1 MVCRSSAGTLPGLR
15 TSNDGEAMPHRIE
28 ELDAL
33 RGLMLVWIACTHLPT
48 ILSTYVNQP
57 FGFVAATEGFI
68 FLSALFTGRIY
79 FGIAERDGYGAMWR
93 KLWLRTGKLY
103 CYQLLLLGF
112 AFVIEAPIA
121 AHGNKPAVHNLLDF
135 YFAAGRTRA
144 FLDAA
149 LMIYR
154 PPLLDILP
162 IYIILIA
169 LTPFALILGGRLG
182 WRYALAGAFTLWLFA
197 QFGFRSFV
205 YHVQSR
211 SFGLQIPLNEM
222 GAFDLWAWQL
232 WWLVGL
238 WSGVRWAKGDF
249 GLGWAR
255 RMTIP
260 AAIAAIFFLILR
272 YAQVD
277 GVITFGKSGLLL
289 DKWDFGLGR
298 IINFTAVSVLA
309 IRFRSVLRFFAIR
322 PLVMLGQSSLAV
334 FCVHL
339 LCVFFA
345 LTIMGN
351 DPILRD
357 STGIIVILTSLSA
370 LLLTAKIATNR
381 RANAKRVT
389 PNQKVSFS
397 PLSVR
402 FFRPFHLLRGQVNV
416 NKPS

>member
-1 MVCRSSAGTLPGLR
+1 MM
-15 TSNDGEAMPHRIE
+15 GEADGICEEVIHGEPMQDRIE

-33 RGLMLVWIACTHLPT
+33 RGLMLVWITCTHLPT
-48 ILSTYVNQP
+48 ILSAYINQP
-57 FGFVAATEGFI
+57 LGFFSATEGFI

-79 FGIAERDGYGAMWR
+79 FRIAESNGYGAMWW
-93 KLWLRTGKLY
+93 KLWMRTGKLY
-103 CYQLLLLGF
+103 CYQLLLLAF

-121 AHGNKPAVHNLLDF
+121 AHGNTPAVHNLLDF
-135 YFAAGRTRA
+135 YFAASHTRA
-144 FLDAA
+144 FVDAA

-169 LTPFALILGGRLG
+169 LTPFALMLGERLG
-182 WRYALAGAFTLWLFA
+182 WRYALAGGFTLWLLA

-211 SFGLQIPLNEM
+211 AFGMQIPLNEM

-238 WSGVRWAKGDF
+238 WSGVRWAKNDF
-249 GLGWAR
+249 RLDWVR
-255 RMTIP
+255 RITIP
-260 AAIAAIFFLILR
+260 AALVAIFFLILR

-298 IINFTAVSVLA
+298 IINFSAVSVLA
-309 IRFRSVLRFFAIR
+309 IRFRSALRLLAIR
-322 PLVMLGQSSLAV
+322 PLVMLGQSSLSV

-351 DPILRD
+351 ALILRD

-381 RANAKRVT
+381 RANAKTVT